1 MGTLPTYLLTHTDE
15 QRLVIFRTDGA
26 DITDKEAEW
35 FRQSITA
42 ALRTEA
48 LMKTA
53 GTNLNAVL
61 NEPDVSEGTSPRTGA
76 TVGVHP
82 LVNQI
87 KRIIK
92 RNRWSLA
99 KVSRLLGKGD
109 AAVSTWFR
117 GQAQPTLK
125 DVYGLFG
132 MAGYKLMPIPLEIV
146 NRVETYIAH
155 AEAERLKA
163 DESNALG

>member
-26 DITDKEAEW
+26 DITDEEADW
-35 FRQSITA
+35 FRNSITA

-53 GTNLNAVL
+53 GTNMNAVL
-61 NEPDVSEGTSPRTGA
+61 AEPDVTEGTSPRTGA
-76 TVGVHP
+76 VVGVHP
-82 LVNQI
+82 LVNRI

-92 RNRWSLA
+92 SNGWSLA

-132 MAGYKLMPIPLEIV
+132 MAGYKLMPVPLEL
-146 NRVETYIAH
+146 VEDVEASVAM
-155 AEAERLKA
+155 AEEKRLE
-163 DESNALG
+163 DNEENALG